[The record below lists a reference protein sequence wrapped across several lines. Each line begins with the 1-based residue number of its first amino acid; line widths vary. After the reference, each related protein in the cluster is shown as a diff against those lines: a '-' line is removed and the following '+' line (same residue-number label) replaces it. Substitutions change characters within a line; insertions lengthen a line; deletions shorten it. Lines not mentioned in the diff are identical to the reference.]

1 MDGSDEEQFA
11 EVREVIDDL
20 YTRRELDAS
29 GKPLME
35 EIIKSTAGGQ
45 SIDDD
50 LESGSAEKDLST
62 EEILRGLPVLF
73 LLNKKDRA
81 EFVGL
86 ENIKSQF
93 ELDRINCVESHV
105 LPLSALD
112 SKSVEEALTWI
123 YKAVVKHTT
132 F

>member
-1 MDGSDEEQFA
+1 M
-11 EVREVIDDL
+11 REVIDDL

-29 GKPLME
+29 GKPIIS
-35 EIIKSTAGGQ
+35 EIIKSTGGQ

-86 ENIKSQF
+86 ENIKS
-93 ELDRINCVESHV
+93 
-105 LPLSALD
+105 
-112 SKSVEEALTWI
+112 
-123 YKAVVKHTT
+123 
-132 F
+132 